1 MVAAPPLP
9 AGDSSS
15 AMASRT
21 SGLAVTSLVLGL
33 LSFCLFFITS
43 IPGLICGIMG
53 LNRIA
58 RSQAGGAGPRLT
70 GRGLAITGIVLST
83 LTTLASVVLGLLLV
97 PAIQAARDAARQMN
111 TMSNMKQIMMAMHTV
126 EQKTKAFPAA
136 IVDADNK
143 PLLSWRVAILPFLG
157 DPQAEELFSE
167 FHLDEPWDSAHNK
180 TLIPR
185 MPAVFASP
193 RRPASSGSTDV
204 VAPAGMGM
212 AFAEPE
218 AVVALQPGATLVGV
232 NAAAF
237 SDGASVTA
245 FVVEIPGVEIPWT
258 KPADYVGDPADAWA
272 TLQRSGISRVVVGTA
287 DAAAYRLRTNTPA
300 ENVRA
305 LFSRAG
311 NDVTSIDD

>member
-1 MVAAPPLP
+1 MVASPPLP
-9 AGDSSS
+9 TGAP
-15 AMASRT
+15 ART
-21 SGLAVTSLVLGL
+21 SGLAISSLVLGL
-33 LSFCLFFITS
+33 LSFCLLAFTS

-53 LNRIA
+53 LRRIA
-58 RSQAGGAGPRLT
+58 RSEAGGLGPRLT

-83 LTTLASVVLGLLLV
+83 ITTLASVVLALLV
-97 PAIQAARDAARQMN
+97 WPAFLAARDAARQMN
-111 TMSNMKQIMMAMHTV
+111 TMNNIKQIMMAMHTA
-126 EQKTKAFPAA
+126 ERQTKAFPAA
-136 IVDADNK
+136 IVDADKK

-157 DPQAEELFSE
+157 DPQASELFSE
-167 FHLDEPWDSAHNK
+167 FHLDESWDSEHNK
-180 TLIPR
+180 KLIPR

-193 RRPASSGSTDV
+193 RRPASSGSTDIV
-204 VAPAGMGM
+204 VPAGAGM

-218 AVVALQPGATLVGV
+218 AVAALKPGAALVGV

-237 SDGASVTA
+237 SDGAGVTA

-272 TLQRSGISRVVVGTA
+272 TLKRIGISRVVVGMADTA
-287 DAAAYRLRTNTPA
+287 VLRLRTETPA
-300 ENVRA
+300 DAVRA